1 MKEKILTAVYDIFTA
16 WSQDLDIA
24 CHPGCSICCTR
35 NVTMTAVE
43 GELILRYIR
52 RKKLEQQFA
61 ERLQSARPPKRP
73 KMTTNDFARACLQGK
88 TYDFEEPSPEEKCPF
103 LENDL
108 CMIYPVRPFVCRM
121 MISRHQC
128 EKGRAASL
136 SDSYLAAATAV
147 MQIIEHLGQKEYWGN
162 MLDILP
168 ALCDISEHHTIASC
182 LNKVM
187 MMEARI
193 RTLTAKPLPG
203 FLFTEEEEQT
213 VVPLLQTI
221 FNTEIADRRIEDI
234 LNGR

>member
-1 MKEKILTAVYDIFTA
+1 MKEKILKTVYTVFTA
-16 WSQDLDIA
+16 WSKDLDIA
-24 CHPGCSICCTR
+24 CHRGCSVCCTR

-52 RKKLEQQFA
+52 NKKLEHEFA
-61 ERLQSARPPKRP
+61 ERLQSARPRKRP

-88 TYDFEEPSPEEKCPF
+88 TYDFEEPSPDKKCPF
-103 LENDL
+103 LEENL
-108 CMIYPVRPFVCRM
+108 CMIYPVRPFACRM
-121 MISRHQC
+121 MISKHQC
-128 EKGRAASL
+128 AEGQAASL
-136 SDSYLAAATAV
+136 SDNYLAAATAV

-168 ALCDISEHHTIASC
+168 ALCDITEHHTIASR
-182 LNKVM
+182 LNKVVILQ
-187 MMEARI
+187 ARM

-221 FNTEIADRRIEDI
+221 FNTEITGRRIEDI